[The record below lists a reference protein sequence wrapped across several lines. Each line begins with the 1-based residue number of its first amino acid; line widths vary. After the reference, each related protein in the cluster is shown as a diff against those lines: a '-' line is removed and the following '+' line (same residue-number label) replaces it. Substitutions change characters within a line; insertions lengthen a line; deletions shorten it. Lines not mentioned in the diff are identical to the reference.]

1 MSLLAVSELR
11 GNDNTCTTILTF
23 CCVTC
28 EILSLA
34 LMGERIKFSMGW
46 LDSASSPEDIF
57 KENYQ
62 LHKVAR
68 RIEKLEGLGDNVPH
82 WGPGTKP
89 R

>member
-1 MSLLAVSELR
+1 
-11 GNDNTCTTILTF
+11 
-23 CCVTC
+23 
-28 EILSLA
+28 
-34 LMGERIKFSMGW
+34 MGERIKFSMGW